1 MINLLNPDIPA
12 LMQKWGDTFKRVE
25 HLNKFDTPT
34 EIMWLCEAASRS
46 NYILECGAHRGVS
59 TKAMAL
65 ANPNADFVVL
75 DAWHDEGCR
84 EAFEELMKEEIV
96 EGRVAMI
103 QGLTDEGFVRLLAE
117 KPDFFPDFVFIDA
130 SHLYPDVLNDIYSAL
145 SIMDG
150 GLISG
155 HDYRHHL
162 PDDGVTKSVR
172 EAFSEDFSLPLDS
185 IWAKE
190 VA

>member
-1 MINLLNPDIPA
+1 
-12 LMQKWGDTFKRVE
+12 MQKWGDTFKRVE

-34 EIMWLCEAASRS
+34 EIMWLCEAASRA
-46 NYILECGAHRGVS
+46 NYILECGANRGVS

-65 ANPNADFVVL
+65 ANPKAYILVL

-84 EAFEELMKEEIV
+84 EAFEELLKEEIA
-96 EGRVAMI
+96 EDRVDFI
-103 QGLTDEGFVRLLAE
+103 QGLTDEGFERIKTVDAWF
-117 KPDFFPDFVFIDA
+117 KPDFVFIDA
-130 SHLYPDVLNDIYSAL
+130 SHLYPDVLNDINNAL
-145 SIMDG
+145 SIMEG

-172 EAFSEDFSLPLDS
+172 EAFGEAFSLPLDS